1 MLPQDRFKSGAAA
14 ELYVAAR
21 LTDMGY
27 TVLWPFITQSRYDLV
42 AEKNGVFQKIQVKK
56 ATSSTT
62 GNFQYLQ
69 ARLSGKNKITN
80 TPYKAED
87 VDVFAFTDMD
97 RIWIA
102 PYEEIGHQTSVC
114 LDSTNP
120 KYKPQTKYD
129 AKKWLL

>member
-21 LTDMGY
+21 LTALGY
-27 TVLWPFITQSRYDLV
+27 TVLWPFVTQSRYDLV
-42 AEKNGVFQKIQVKK
+42 AERDGVFQKIQVKK
-56 ATSSTT
+56 ATSSRT
-62 GNFQYLQ
+62 GNFDYLQ
-69 ARLSGKNKITN
+69 ARLSGKNKQTN
-80 TPYKAED
+80 TPYKRED

-102 PYEEIGHQTSVC
+102 SYDEIGHQTSVC

-120 KYKPQTKYD
+120 EYKPQTSYD